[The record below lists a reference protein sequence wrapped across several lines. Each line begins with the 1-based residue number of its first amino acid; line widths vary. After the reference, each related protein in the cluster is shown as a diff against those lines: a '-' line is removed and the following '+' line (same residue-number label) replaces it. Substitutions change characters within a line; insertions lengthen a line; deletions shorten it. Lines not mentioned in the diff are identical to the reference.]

1 MKKALVTQL
10 IAIGLFAANFV
21 TAGTRLTFT
30 ERLRKKPAIVLK
42 QDKLIDLLVDGREPE
57 SPKAEHEK
65 SAPHNTVVPHDKL
78 VETTVKTQTKT
89 ERTAVSKTTTKQ
101 PTTSS
106 KGFHYAQGYRLKFF
120 TGSGTRQGKET
131 AQQKGK
137 EFKKHFPQVSVYMH
151 FVSPNWICT
160 AGDFATQAEVYDF
173 IKEVKKDVTIRTS
186 EMSVVRSKVKIFD
199 K

>member
-1 MKKALVTQL
+1 MKKTYVIQL
-10 IAIGLFAANFV
+10 IAIGLFAANYI
-21 TAGTRLTFT
+21 TASTRLTFT
-30 ERLRKKPAIVLK
+30 ERLRKKSSIVLK
-42 QDKLIDLLVDGREPE
+42 QDKSIDLLVDGREPE

-65 SAPHNTVVPHDKL
+65 TVPHNAVVSHDKP

-89 ERTAVSKTTTKQ
+89 EHAAVSKTPAKQ
-101 PTTSS
+101 PATSS

-137 EFKKHFPQVSVYMH
+137 EFKRHFPQVSVYMH

-160 AGDFATQAEVYDF
+160 AGDFATQAEVHDF

-186 EMSVVRSKVKIFD
+186 EMSVVRSKVKIFN